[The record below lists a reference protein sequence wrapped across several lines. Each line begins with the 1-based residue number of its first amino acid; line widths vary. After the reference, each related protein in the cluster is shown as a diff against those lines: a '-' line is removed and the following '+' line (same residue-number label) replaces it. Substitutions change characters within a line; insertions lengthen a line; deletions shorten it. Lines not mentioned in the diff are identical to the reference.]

1 MQFLV
6 AQCAF
11 EVRFIKMKQLYENF
25 NFSPNFF
32 RAPSGRDISKIT
44 TRCLLGLNR
53 DPQWIY
59 LTYILSY

>member
-11 EVRFIKMKQLYENF
+11 EVRFIKMKLLYENF
-25 NFSPNFF
+25 NFSLKNFSCPF
-32 RAPSGRDISKIT
+32 GARYFKNHHQMPPWAELR
-44 TRCLLGLNR
+44 
-53 DPQWIY
+53 PQWIY